1 MSLLNFFRKPASVP
15 IELLEVRDRARLIH
29 ERLGHRQVAITDF
42 FAMVGEDES
51 IVRRREIRQA
61 QPPETNI
68 RRFLPADVPSNDRPR
83 FLPGDIPTTG
93 DTMNWQD

>member
-1 MSLLNFFRKPASVP
+1 MSLFNFFRKPATVP
-15 IELLEVRDRARLIH
+15 LHFLEVRDRARLIH
-29 ERLGHRQVAITDF
+29 ERVGHREVAIADL

-61 QPPETNI
+61 LSENSD
-68 RRFLPADVPSNDRPR
+68 LPR

-93 DTMNWQD
+93 NTQNWQD